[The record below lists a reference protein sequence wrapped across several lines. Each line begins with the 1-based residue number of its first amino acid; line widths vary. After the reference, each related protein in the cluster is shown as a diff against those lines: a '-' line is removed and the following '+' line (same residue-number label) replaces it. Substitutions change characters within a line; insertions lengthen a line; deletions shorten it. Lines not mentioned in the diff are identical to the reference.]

1 MTTEVTVELFRDF
14 WWLMFPLF
22 GMGMAIWGMASEN
35 AREAEILREAR
46 ERLERGQ

>member
-1 MTTEVTVELFRDF
+1 MTTDATVDLVRDF
-14 WWLMFPLF
+14 WWLIFPAF

-35 AREAEILREAR
+35 AREAQTLREAR